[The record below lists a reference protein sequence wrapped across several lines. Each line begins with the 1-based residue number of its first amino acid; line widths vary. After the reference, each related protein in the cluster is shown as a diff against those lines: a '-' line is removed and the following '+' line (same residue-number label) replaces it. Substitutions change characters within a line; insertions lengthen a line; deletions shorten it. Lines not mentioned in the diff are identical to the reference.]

1 MISVYNRAL
10 LKSKNKSKLMQDF
23 LGISSRKS
31 LLGELQGVQH
41 QSDGDTQKCMK
52 LLQAFGLTRE
62 VVPQTF
68 YFIICY
74 YKI

>member
-1 MISVYNRAL
+1 
-10 LKSKNKSKLMQDF
+10 MQDF

-41 QSDGDTQKCMK
+41 QSDGDTQKCTK

-62 VVPQTF
+62 MVPQTF
-68 YFIICY
+68 YFIIWY

>member
-1 MISVYNRAL
+1 
-10 LKSKNKSKLMQDF
+10 MQDF

-41 QSDGDTQKCMK
+41 QSDGDTQKCMN

-62 VVPQTF
+62 MVPQTF

-74 YKI
+74 YKV